1 MIFNSASMF
10 LVRYLVQSFN
20 NNVVQLYSGHF
31 YFTKLLLPALISGA
45 QSTSDG
51 KARVVTL
58 SSLAAYFSPRLDLDL
73 TKDSELSKRKKTL
86 GMTLYGHSK
95 LVCIHFCFYITLSS
109 QEVLN
114 FQGNILFSNELA
126 KRHGDQGIISSAVHP
141 GSINSDL
148 YRSMSWIETLFMVS
162 SSPLQ

>member
-1 MIFNSASMF
+1 MM
-10 LVRYLVQSFN
+10 SFKL
-20 NNVVQLYSGHF
+20 LYPGHF

-73 TKDSELSKRKKTL
+73 TKDSELNKKRKKTS

-95 LVCIHFCFYITLSS
+95 LVCIHFRLYLSS
-109 QEVLN
+109 QEVLD
-114 FQGNILFSNELA
+114 FQGNILFSNALA
-126 KRHGDQGIISSAVHP
+126 KRYGDQGIISSAVHP
-141 GSINSDL
+141 GAINSDL
-148 YRSMSWIETLFMVS
+148 YRNMSWIETLFMVS